1 MVIQTHFGMA
11 QSTSNYKFCVLTER
25 AVAQMIQ
32 DDFVLK
38 TSSVIS
44 TFISPTANPT
54 FAREVS
60 NAGLQCQSP
69 TDICKTCLE
78 ANPRAI
84 WLTWLKCIHPE
95 EHRHCLRV
103 TVVVSLSHR
112 QLVKVRQPSPSLL
125 RLHVKGPQLCRF
137 YQQGCRQD
145 SCVSAHSPEELNYW
159 KWKIAEEQYKDL
171 V

>member
-60 NAGLQCQSP
+60 NAGLECRVS
-69 TDICKTCLE
+69 
-78 ANPRAI
+78 NGR
-84 WLTWLKCIHPE
+84 
-95 EHRHCLRV
+95 LRD
-103 TVVVSLSHR
+103 LS
-112 QLVKVRQPSPSLL
+112 
-125 RLHVKGPQLCRF
+125 
-137 YQQGCRQD
+137 
-145 SCVSAHSPEELNYW
+145 
-159 KWKIAEEQYKDL
+159 
-171 V
+171 